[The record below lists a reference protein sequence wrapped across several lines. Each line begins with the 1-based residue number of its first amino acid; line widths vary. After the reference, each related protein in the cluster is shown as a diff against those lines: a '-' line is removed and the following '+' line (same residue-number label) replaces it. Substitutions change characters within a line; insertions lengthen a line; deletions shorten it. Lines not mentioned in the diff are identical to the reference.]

1 MIAHAFN
8 PKLRNQRQA
17 DLCEF
22 KDSVVY
28 IGNFRTN
35 RVA

>member
-1 MIAHAFN
+1 MPLIPA
-8 PKLRNQRQA
+8 LRNQRQA
-17 DLCEF
+17 DLGEF

-28 IGNFRTN
+28 IENFRRA